1 MGSNGPTLLQGELKM
16 AQYVKK
22 LFDGDRKAIFSF
34 TAKIA
39 STTAET
45 YKVDASALNARADG
59 TACTYVNINRM
70 WWSSSVTAPAKPLII
85 EWDNSGTNPVA
96 WSCNHAQDVD
106 FSSIGTLQN
115 TKATNYSGDVL
126 INFSSVTN
134 DDTAS
139 IVIEF
144 IKEYD
149 AIS

>member
-1 MGSNGPTLLQGELKM
+1 VGSNGPTLLQGELKM
-16 AQYVKK
+16 TQYVKK

-59 TACTYVNINRM
+59 TACTYVNINKM
-70 WWSSSVTAPAKPLII
+70 WWSSSVTAPAKTLLV

-96 WSCNHAQDVD
+96 WSCNHADDAD

>member
-1 MGSNGPTLLQGELKM
+1 MT
-16 AQYVKK
+16 QYVKK

-45 YKVDASALNARADG
+45 YKVDASALNARNDG
-59 TACTYVNINRM
+59 TACTYVNINKM
-70 WWSSSVTAPAKPLII
+70 WWSSSVTAPAKTLLV

-96 WSCNHAQDVD
+96 WSCNHADDAD

>member
-1 MGSNGPTLLQGELKM
+1 MGSNVPILLQGELKM
-16 AQYVKK
+16 TQYVKK
-22 LFDGDRKAIFSF
+22 LFDGDRKAIYSF

-59 TACTYVNINRM
+59 TACTYVNINKM
-70 WWSSSVTAPAKPLII
+70 WWSSSVTAPAKTLLV

-96 WSCNHAQDVD
+96 WSCNHADDAD

>member
-1 MGSNGPTLLQGELKM
+1 M

-59 TACTYVNINRM
+59 TACTYVNINKM
-70 WWSSSVTAPAKPLII
+70 WWSSSVTAPAKTLLV
-85 EWDNSGTNPVA
+85 EWDNSGINPVA
-96 WSCNHAQDVD
+96 WSCNHADDAD

>member
-1 MGSNGPTLLQGELKM
+1 MGCNGPTLLQGELKM
-16 AQYVKK
+16 VQYVKK

-59 TACTYVNINRM
+59 TACTYVNINKM
-70 WWSSSVTAPAKPLII
+70 WWSSSVTAPAKTLLV

-96 WSCNHAQDVD
+96 WSCNHADDAD

-144 IKEYD
+144 INEYD

>member
-1 MGSNGPTLLQGELKM
+1 MGSNGPTLVQGELKM

-45 YKVDASALNARADG
+45 YKVDASNLNARADG

-115 TKATNYSGDVL
+115 TKATNYSGDVM

>member
-1 MGSNGPTLLQGELKM
+1 M

-59 TACTYVNINRM
+59 TACTYVNINKM
-70 WWSSSVTAPAKPLII
+70 WWSSSVTAPAKTLLV

-96 WSCNHAQDVD
+96 WSCNHADDAD

>member
-1 MGSNGPTLLQGELKM
+1 MGSNVPILLQGELKM

-45 YKVDASALNARADG
+45 YKVDASNLNARNDG
-59 TACTYVNINRM
+59 TACTYVNINKM
-70 WWSSSVTAPAKPLII
+70 WWSVNNTAVTKPLLI
-85 EWDNSGTNPVA
+85 EWDNSGTNPIA
-96 WSCNHAQDVD
+96 WSCNYADDMD

-115 TKATNYSGDVL
+115 TKATNYSGDVM

>member
-1 MGSNGPTLLQGELKM
+1 MGSNGPTLVQGELKM

-115 TKATNYSGDVL
+115 TKATNYSGDVM

>member
-1 MGSNGPTLLQGELKM
+1 
-16 AQYVKK
+16 
-22 LFDGDRKAIFSF
+22 
-34 TAKIA
+34 
-39 STTAET
+39 
-45 YKVDASALNARADG
+45 
-59 TACTYVNINRM
+59 M
-70 WWSSSVTAPAKPLII
+70 WWSSSVTAPAKTLLV
-85 EWDNSGTNPVA
+85 EWSNSGTNPVA
-96 WSCNHAQDVD
+96 WSCNHADDVD

-115 TKATNYSGDVL
+115 TKATNYDGDVL

>member
-1 MGSNGPTLLQGELKM
+1 VGSNGPTLLQGELKM
-16 AQYVKK
+16 TQYVKK

-45 YKVDASALNARADG
+45 YKVDASDLNPRNDG
-59 TACTYVNINRM
+59 TACTYVNINKM
-70 WWSSSVTAPAKPLII
+70 WWSSSVTAPAKTLLV
-85 EWDNSGTNPVA
+85 EWNNSGTNPIA
-96 WSCNHAQDVD
+96 WSCNHAQDMD

-115 TKATNYSGDVL
+115 TKATNYDGDVL

-139 IVIEF
+139 IAIEF

>member
-1 MGSNGPTLLQGELKM
+1 M
-16 AQYVKK
+16 AQYTKK
-22 LFDGDRKAIFSF
+22 LFDGDRKAIYSF
-34 TAKIA
+34 TATIA

-45 YKVDASALNARADG
+45 FKIDASGLNARADG
-59 TACTYVNINRM
+59 TACTYININRI
-70 WWSSSVTAPAKPLII
+70 WWSSSVSSAAKPLLI
-85 EWDNSGTNPVA
+85 EWDNSGTNPIA
-96 WSCNHAQDVD
+96 WVCDASDDMD
-106 FSSIGTLQN
+106 FGSIGTLQN
-115 TKATNYSGDVL
+115 TKATNYSGDVM

>member
-16 AQYVKK
+16 TQYVKK

-45 YKVDASALNARADG
+45 YKVDASALNARNDG
-59 TACTYVNINRM
+59 TACTYVNINKM
-70 WWSSSVTAPAKPLII
+70 WWSSSVTAPAKTLLV
-85 EWDNSGTNPVA
+85 EWNNSGTNPIA
-96 WSCNHAQDVD
+96 WSCNHAQDMD

-115 TKATNYSGDVL
+115 TKATNYDGDVL

-149 AIS
+149 SIS

>member
-59 TACTYVNINRM
+59 TACTYVNINKM
-70 WWSSSVTAPAKPLII
+70 WWSSSVTAPAKTLLV

-96 WSCNHAQDVD
+96 WSCNHSDD
-106 FSSIGTLQN
+106 FDFGSIGTLQN

>member
-1 MGSNGPTLLQGELKM
+1 VGSNGPTLLQGELKM

>member
-1 MGSNGPTLLQGELKM
+1 VGSNGPTLVQGELKM

>member
-1 MGSNGPTLLQGELKM
+1 MGSNVPILLQGELKM

-45 YKVDASALNARADG
+45 YKVDASALNARNDG
-59 TACTYVNINRM
+59 TACTYVNINKM
-70 WWSSSVTAPAKPLII
+70 WWSSSVTAPAKTLLV

-96 WSCNHAQDVD
+96 WSCNHADDAD

>member
-1 MGSNGPTLLQGELKM
+1 
-16 AQYVKK
+16 
-22 LFDGDRKAIFSF
+22 
-34 TAKIA
+34 
-39 STTAET
+39 
-45 YKVDASALNARADG
+45 
-59 TACTYVNINRM
+59 M
-70 WWSSSVTAPAKPLII
+70 WWSSSVTAPAKTLLV

-96 WSCNHAQDVD
+96 WSCNHADDVD

>member
-1 MGSNGPTLLQGELKM
+1 MTEIE
-16 AQYVKK
+16 K
-22 LFDGDRKAIFSF
+22 LSIRFSA
-34 TAKIA
+34 TIA

-45 YKVDASALNARADG
+45 FKVDASGLNARADG
-59 TACTYVNINRM
+59 TACTYININRI
-70 WWSSSVTAPAKPLII
+70 WWSSSVSSPTKPLLV

-96 WSCNHAQDVD
+96 WSCNHSDD
-106 FSSIGTLQN
+106 FDFGSIGTLQN
-115 TKATNYSGDVL
+115 TKATNYDGDVL

>member
-1 MGSNGPTLLQGELKM
+1 M

-22 LFDGDRKAIFSF
+22 LFDGDRKAVFSF

-45 YKVDASALNARADG
+45 YNVDASGLNARNDG
-59 TACTYVNINRM
+59 TACTYVDINKM
-70 WWSSSVTAPAKPLII
+70 WWSVNNTAVTKPLLV
-85 EWDNSGTNPVA
+85 EWVNSGTNPIA
-96 WSCNHAQDVD
+96 WSCNYAEDQD
-106 FSSIGTLQN
+106 FSSIGGLLN
-115 TKATNYSGDVL
+115 TKASNYTGDVL

-139 IVIEF
+139 ITIEF
-144 IKEYD
+144 LKRYS

>member
-1 MGSNGPTLLQGELKM
+1 MGSNVPILLQGELKM

>member
-1 MGSNGPTLLQGELKM
+1 MV
-16 AQYVKK
+16 QYVKK

-70 WWSSSVTAPAKPLII
+70 WWSSSVTAPAKTLLV

-96 WSCNHAQDVD
+96 WSCNHADDAD

>member
-1 MGSNGPTLLQGELKM
+1 M

-59 TACTYVNINRM
+59 TACTYVYINKM
-70 WWSSSVTAPAKPLII
+70 WWSSSVTAPAKTLLV

-96 WSCNHAQDVD
+96 WSCNHADDVD

>member
-16 AQYVKK
+16 TQYVKK

-45 YKVDASALNARADG
+45 YKVDASALNARNDG
-59 TACTYVNINRM
+59 TACTYVNINKM
-70 WWSSSVTAPAKPLII
+70 WWSSSVTAPAKTLLV

-96 WSCNHAQDVD
+96 WSCNHADDAD

-149 AIS
+149 SIS